1 MSSSTSSV
9 LAGAA
14 VQSLSVGGDGSVFAV
29 DGQGSILQNTKGV
42 RAWTSLPQAAA
53 YVAVSSTAKIAC
65 VVNKGQAAVM
75 DLGSGAWT
83 QLGPTSTDLATVSI
97 GFDKNSEK
105 TVVWA
110 VDASRQLWRCV
121 LPFERW
127 EPASTTI
134 TADAITATPDGA
146 VFLLSAGDLSSMT
159 GATWVTIPTPE
170 KVTSVAAGLTG
181 WLWIVGQSGKIYH
194 DRGGEWIEVHSPRS
208 AGVGQIS
215 CGQDLTVWLALAGTL
230 YAFNSVSQRFVEIE
244 GPASG
249 VTQASVSTREQAFAI
264 NAAHNLFRYTMD
276 LSTWQ
281 PLGVA
286 GLPPIKQVATADR
299 TRVYALDDG
308 SRVWAAAVTDG
319 AWAATQL
326 PGKFA
331 SIAAAEDGTIW
342 GLDAEGAASE
352 LVDGAWQ
359 LRSAQPKLVN
369 IHVAA
374 ADQVVA
380 LDHHGAAWQWSPHD
394 VRWTQFEPQ
403 APEPLASIS
412 IAPGRTFWV
421 VATSGRLLAWL
432 GAWFTTGA
440 DHLQAVSAGPG
451 GEVWGIDAG
460 GAADEIVPPNA
471 GVLSDGSLNRPRAL
485 PRLIQPLWDAED
497 VFNEAASTHLW
508 IVNNAARLARGQG
521 PVGQQIYNLIAPD
534 KKGQQP
540 DNPFHNRMCQGL
552 YDADRDD
559 AGRLV
564 LPKGARRLP
573 QGQFGRRRLYVRA
586 LAALFDRPD
595 AADAFSELHGA

>member
-65 VVNKGQAAVM
+65 VVNNGQAAVM

-83 QLGPTSTDLATVSI
+83 QLGPTSTDLAMVSI
-97 GFDKNSEK
+97 GFDKNYEK

-110 VDASRQLWRCV
+110 VATARQLWRCV
-121 LPFERW
+121 LPFEQW
-127 EPASTTI
+127 EPASATI

-170 KVTSVAAGLTG
+170 KVISVAAGLTG

-194 DRGGEWIEVHSPRS
+194 DRGGEWIEVNSPRS

-230 YAFNSVSQRFVEIE
+230 YAFDSVSQRFVEIE
-244 GPASG
+244 GPASGVRPASG

-319 AWAATQL
+319 VWAATQL

-331 SIAAAEDGTIW
+331 SIAAAEDGTVW

-359 LRSAQPKLVN
+359 RRSAQPELVH
-369 IHVAA
+369 IDVAA

-380 LDHHGAAWQWSPHD
+380 LDHH
-394 VRWTQFEPQ
+394 
-403 APEPLASIS
+403 
-412 IAPGRTFWV
+412 
-421 VATSGRLLAWL
+421 
-432 GAWFTTGA
+432 
-440 DHLQAVSAGPG
+440 
-451 GEVWGIDAG
+451 
-460 GAADEIVPPNA
+460 
-471 GVLSDGSLNRPRAL
+471 DGS
-485 PRLIQPLWDAED
+485 
-497 VFNEAASTHLW
+497 
-508 IVNNAARLARGQG
+508 
-521 PVGQQIYNLIAPD
+521 QQY
-534 KKGQQP
+534 
-540 DNPFHNRMCQGL
+540 
-552 YDADRDD
+552 
-559 AGRLV
+559 GRNSSSR
-564 LPKGARRLP
+564 ARRRQRPGLGEHEDSRVP
-573 QGQFGRRRLYVRA
+573 HTRFALVRKDQGG
-586 LAALFDRPD
+586 
-595 AADAFSELHGA
+595 